1 MCAIEEQERAEDT
14 KKIEDWRVDS
24 LDRVYDVLAHNGFS
38 TRALPATDVTTNIRS
53 RTSDTKPAHLTFART
68 TEAYGFLRV

>member
-1 MCAIEEQERAEDT
+1 MCAIEEQERTLDT
-14 KKIEDWRVDS
+14 KIEDWSVDS

-38 TRALPATDVTTNIRS
+38 TQPLPATDVTTNIRS